1 MENNIPTAEEFFK
14 EELSGEPL
22 TQESVEEALVNFA
35 KLHLQAQQEAI
46 LEKVRANHIE
56 CWGQRTGDI
65 EIDKDSI
72 INAYPLNLIK

>member
-46 LEKVRANHIE
+46 LKVLENRGEHNN
-56 CWGQRTGDI
+56 
-65 EIDKDSI
+65 IDKNII
-72 INAYPLNLIK
+72 INSYPLNLIK